1 MKGAKIMSMDKV
13 FQDKKIRKKPHFER
27 SEDERQ
33 QPDEPAPIHSLM
45 ALQDQVGNQVVQAM
59 LAQRKSGEAF
69 DLDKNT
75 ADQINQQRGQGQPLD
90 STVQEQV
97 GGAMGQDF
105 SDVRVHTSPES
116 DALNQ
121 QLGAKAFTTGQDIF
135 FQRDTYKPQSS
146 AGQEL
151 LAHEL
156 THVVQ
161 QGTGSVGS
169 SGGAMKVNAPGDA
182 YEQEADA
189 VAQAV
194 TGPGAKVQQAA
205 EESPVIAR
213 QVGEDEEKTEDK
225 VMLKAGETIQRQEKE
240 EYTEA
245 EETESKA
252 EEVAPVEEST
262 EEELKAVELKA
273 NPNIQ
278 RQNEEECEGC

>member
-1 MKGAKIMSMDKV
+1 MSTDKI

-27 SEDERQ
+27 SEDDRQ
-33 QPDEPAPIHSLM
+33 QQDEPAPPHSLM

-59 LAQRKSGEAF
+59 LAQRKSDEGF

-75 ADQINQQRGQGQPLD
+75 AEQINQERGHGQPLD

-105 SDVRVHTSPES
+105 SDVKVHTSPES

-135 FQRDTYKPQSS
+135 FRQDAYDPQSS

-161 QGTGSVGS
+161 QGSGTVS
-169 SGGAMKVNAPGDA
+169 SSGAMKVNAPGDA
-182 YEQEADA
+182 YEQEADTVAKA
-189 VAQAV
+189 VAS
-194 TGPGAKVQQAA
+194 PGAEVQRVAEESSIIARQPDDLELDEEAPAEAEAVETEAPPEPAA
-205 EESPVIAR
+205 EEAV
-213 QVGEDEEKTEDK
+213 EEE
-225 VMLKAGETIQRQEKE
+225 
-240 EYTEA
+240 
-245 EETESKA
+245 
-252 EEVAPVEEST
+252 APVPEP
-262 EEELKAVELKA
+262 AVE
-273 NPNIQ
+273 
-278 RQNEEECEGC
+278 NEGELEEAP